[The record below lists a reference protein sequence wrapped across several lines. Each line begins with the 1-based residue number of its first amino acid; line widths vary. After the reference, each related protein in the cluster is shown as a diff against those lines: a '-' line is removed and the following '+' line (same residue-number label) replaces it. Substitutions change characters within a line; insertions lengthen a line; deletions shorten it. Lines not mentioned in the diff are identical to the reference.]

1 MSLSNRPALF
11 VSMVASLTLASCSL
25 TRPAQT
31 ASISTTTST
40 TSTTVPMEPGWTTVA
55 TGAHGVM
62 VDQKDV
68 TVPDGRSITVIRFR
82 AGQVRFGLHIGT
94 QEPPVGKAVLGPDS
108 LSYVG
113 PTESPYLLAAFNGGF
128 KVKDAVGGVE
138 VGGQT
143 LVPLVTGLGSFV
155 IDTNGYGRIGIWG
168 KTVPSPGEQVYS
180 VRQNL
185 PPLIEGGQL
194 SPQIDNLKQW
204 GDTLHGV
211 AAPARSALG
220 EDAAGDILY
229 AAAMSALPIDLATAL
244 GVDGATVAMQL
255 DINPM
260 WIQCDVSSTPGGPLS
275 TTVPGQTRPAGQ
287 YLVGWTRDFIA
298 VLAPVGTSNTAV
310 SSP

>member
-1 MSLSNRPALF
+1 
-11 VSMVASLTLASCSL
+11 
-25 TRPAQT
+25 
-31 ASISTTTST
+31 
-40 TSTTVPMEPGWTTVA
+40 
-55 TGAHGVM
+55 M

-68 TVPDGRSITVIRFR
+68 IVPDGRSITVIRFR

-94 QEPPVGKAVLGPDS
+94 QEPPVGKVVLGPNS

-128 KVKDAVGGVE
+128 KVKDSPGGIV
-138 VGGQT
+138 VNGQT
-143 LVPLVTGLGSFV
+143 LAPLVPGLGSFV
-155 IDTNGYGRIGIWG
+155 IDTNGVGRVGIWG
-168 KTVPSPGEQVYS
+168 TTVPSPGEHVDS

-185 PPLIEGGQL
+185 APLIEGSQL
-194 SPQIDNLKQW
+194 SPQINNLKQW

-220 EDAAGDILY
+220 EDSAGDILY

-260 WIQCDVSSTPGGPLS
+260 WIQCDVASTPGGPLR
-275 TTVPGQTRPAGQ
+275 TAVPGQTRPAGQ
-287 YLVGWTRDFIA
+287 YMVGWTRDFIA
-298 VLAPVGTSNTAV
+298 VLSPVSTTNTAV
-310 SSP
+310 TTP